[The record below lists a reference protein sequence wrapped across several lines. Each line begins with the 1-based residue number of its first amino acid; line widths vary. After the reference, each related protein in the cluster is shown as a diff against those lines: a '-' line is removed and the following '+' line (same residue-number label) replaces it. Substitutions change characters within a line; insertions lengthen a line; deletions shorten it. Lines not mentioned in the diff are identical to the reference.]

1 MKRTRRLPS
10 PALAVSVLALFV
22 ALGGTVYAAK
32 KAKIDGKAVKVKSL
46 PGNRLKLRSIPAN
59 RLKPGVL
66 STANSDQKGAMITGA
81 EIDELSLGQVPNAAH
96 AETADFAKSAT
107 DAQTALNAVN
117 AITAQSVN
125 GHEAGCLPS
134 TRAFAGACW
143 QSSAS
148 ETAVSAPAAANS
160 CAVQGGTLPEALQ
173 LAAFSQQ
180 PGLTLDGG
188 NEWSSDLTNMT
199 GPDEYAVVTVAA
211 SGTIDFTASTN
222 PHKFRCVIP
231 LLR

>member
-1 MKRTRRLPS
+1 MREGIRLPS
-10 PALAVSVLALFV
+10 PALAVSVLALFI

-32 KAKIDGKAVKVKSL
+32 KARIDGKTVKVKSL

-59 RLKPGVL
+59 RLKPGIL
-66 STANSDQKGAMITGA
+66 ETAGSNQKALITGA

-96 AETADFAKSAT
+96 AETADLAKSAT

-125 GHEAGCLPS
+125 GHEAGCLPG
-134 TRAFAGACW
+134 TQAFAGACW
-143 QSSAS
+143 QSSSS

-160 CAVQGGTLPEALQ
+160 CAVQGGELPEALE

-180 PGLTLDGG
+180 PGVVLDNGT
-188 NEWSSDLTNMT
+188 EWTSDIPVFT
-199 GPDEYAVVTVAA
+199 DENIFAVVTVSAGGDFDFA
-211 SGTIDFTASTN
+211 SFSN
-222 PHKFRCVIP
+222 SHKFRCVIP

>member
-1 MKRTRRLPS
+1 MRQGIRLPS
-10 PALAVSVLALFV
+10 PAMAVSVLALFI

-32 KAKIDGKAVKVKSL
+32 KARIDGKAVKVKSL

-66 STANSDQKGAMITGA
+66 GTAGLDQKTLITGA

-96 AETADFAKSAT
+96 AESADFAKSAT

-125 GHEAGCLPS
+125 GHEAGCLPG
-134 TRAFAGACW
+134 TQAFAGACW
-143 QSSAS
+143 QSSSS

-173 LAAFSQQ
+173 LAAFANQ
-180 PGLTLDGG
+180 PGVVLDNGE
-188 NEWSSDLTNMT
+188 EWSSDITSYT
-199 GPDEYAVVTVAA
+199 GPDLYSVGTVSAAGVVA
-211 SGTIDFTASTN
+211 SAGSTKA
-222 PHKFRCVIP
+222 HKFRCVIP

>member
-1 MKRTRRLPS
+1 MRQGIRLPT
-10 PALAVSVLALFV
+10 PALAVSVLALFI

-32 KAKIDGKAVKVKSL
+32 KARVDGRTVKVKSL
-46 PGNRLKLRSIPAN
+46 PGNRLKLHSIPAN

-66 STANSDQKGAMITGA
+66 ETTGSDQKSALITGA
-81 EIDELSLGQVPNAAH
+81 EINELSLGQVPNAAH
-96 AETADFAKSAT
+96 AETADLAKSAT

-125 GHEAGCLPS
+125 GHEAGCLPG
-134 TRAFAGACW
+134 TQAFAGACW
-143 QSSAS
+143 QSSSS

-173 LAAFSQQ
+173 LSAFAHQ
-180 PGLTLDGG
+180 PGVVLDGG
-188 NEWSSDLTNMT
+188 EEWTSDITSYT
-199 GPDEYAVVTVAA
+199 GPDLYSVGTVSAA
-211 SGTIDFTASTN
+211 GVIASAGSTKA
-222 PHKFRCVIP
+222 HKFRCVIP

>member
-1 MKRTRRLPS
+1 MRQGIRLPS
-10 PALAVSVLALFV
+10 PALAVSVLALFI

-32 KAKIDGKAVKVKSL
+32 KARIDGKAVKVKSL

-59 RLKPGVL
+59 RLKPSVL
-66 STANSDQKGAMITGA
+66 GLAGLDQKALITGA

-125 GHEAGCLPS
+125 GHEAGCLPG
-134 TRAFAGACW
+134 TQAFAGACW
-143 QSSAS
+143 QSSSS

-173 LAAFSQQ
+173 LSAFAHQ
-180 PGLTLDGG
+180 PGVVLDVGT
-188 NEWSSDLTNMT
+188 EWSSDLTNMT
-199 GPDEYAVVTVAA
+199 GPDEYAVVTVSAN
-211 SGTIDFTASTN
+211 GTVDFKASTS

-231 LLR
+231 LLK

>member
-1 MKRTRRLPS
+1 MRRGIRLPS
-10 PALAVSVLALFV
+10 PALAVSALALFI

-32 KAKIDGKAVKVKSL
+32 KARIDGKTVKVKSL
-46 PGNRLKLRSIPAN
+46 PGNRLALRSIPAN

-66 STANSDQKGAMITGA
+66 EAAGADQKGALITGA
-81 EIDELSLGQVPNAAH
+81 EINELSLGQVPNAAH
-96 AETADFAKSAT
+96 AETADYAKSAT

-125 GHEAGCLPS
+125 GHEAGCMPS
-134 TRAFAGACW
+134 TQAFAGACW
-143 QSSAS
+143 QSSSS

-173 LAAFSQQ
+173 LAAFAHQ
-180 PGLTLDGG
+180 PGVALDGG
-188 NEWSSDLTNMT
+188 EEWSSDITSYT
-199 GPDEYAVVTVAA
+199 GPDLYSVGTVSAAGVVA
-211 SGTIDFTASTN
+211 SAGSTKT
-222 PHKFRCVIP
+222 HKFRCVIP

>member
-1 MKRTRRLPS
+1 MKQGIRLPT
-10 PALAVSVLALFV
+10 PALAVSVLALFI

-32 KAKIDGKAVKVKSL
+32 KAKIDGKAVRVKSL
-46 PGNRLKLRSIPAN
+46 PGNRLKPRSIPAN

-66 STANSDQKGAMITGA
+66 KTAGPGQSGALITGA
-81 EIDELSLGQVPNAAH
+81 EINELSLGQVPNAAH
-96 AETADFAKSAT
+96 AETADNAKSAI

-125 GHEAGCLPS
+125 GHEAGCLPG
-134 TRAFAGACW
+134 TQAFAGACW
-143 QSSAS
+143 QSSSS

-173 LAAFSQQ
+173 LSAFAHQ
-180 PGLTLDGG
+180 PGVVLDSGE
-188 NEWSSDLTNMT
+188 EWSSDITSYT
-199 GPDEYAVVTVAA
+199 GPDLYSVGTVSAPGVVA
-211 SGTIDFTASTN
+211 SAGSTKA
-222 PHKFRCVIP
+222 HKFRCVIP